1 MPIRDGFIQEEG
13 VVIGE
18 NLDTGYNVILRKG
31 AIVKDNVCL
40 WSNTVI
46 DPGAVIGNGVKIHAN
61 CYVCQGAVIED
72 DVFIGPGTQLLND
85 RYPPRYDSDD
95 WEPPIIRKGAVIGG
109 GVTIGP
115 GVTIEENAKI
125 GAGAV
130 VIRNVPVFQVWAGN
144 PAKRIK

>member
-1 MPIRDGFIQEEG
+1 MPIREGFVQEFG
-13 VVIGE
+13 VTIGRD
-18 NLDTGYNVILRKG
+18 LDTGYNVVVRKDVVIG
-31 AIVKDNVCL
+31 DEVCI

-46 DPGAVIGNGVKIHAN
+46 DPGVVIGDGVKIHAN

-72 DVFIGPGTQLLND
+72 GVFIGPGTQLLND
-85 RYPPRYDSDD
+85 RYPPRYDSEV
-95 WEPPIIRKGAVIGG
+95 WEPPIIRRGAIIGG

-115 GVTIEENAKI
+115 GVVIGEEAKI

-130 VIRNVPVFQVWAGN
+130 VIKEVPAYQVWVGN